1 MSQRWIGQ
9 EAFAFGRSGVGRRSS
24 LDDLRDLIDW
34 APIER
39 QLSVVSCSA
48 KGEPA
53 WPPLALFKAMLLAMW
68 YDLSDVKLAEALYD
82 RASFRRYCGFSTSEA
97 TPERTTFVRF
107 RKALVTQALDKALFD
122 EITAQLKAK
131 AIRVKTGTLVDA
143 TVIASASEEDGEAR
157 WVKHKGR
164 AAVHGFKA
172 HVGAD
177 ANTALVEEVAVTPA
191 NVNDGKAGPDALPD
205 APGEVFADSAYR
217 GKTFREAVRVKGGS
231 CASPSPACGAG
242 MRPKRWRALRL
253 GISRSTVFAAASR
266 RCLERGSAAIAFGA
280 CDGEDWQRPVC
291 RSASP
296 QSSTTSSAVPG
307 FSPRSDDTAKRLRK
321 TRQHRGPFL
330 RPPIAWKSQQNHRK
344 RRLADRSPRQRK
356 LRDALPVRR

>member
-9 EAFAFGRSGVGRRSS
+9 EAFAFGSSGVGRRSS

-39 QLSVVSCSA
+39 QPAVVSCSA

-53 WPPLALFKAMLLAMW
+53 WPPLALFKAMLLAVW
-68 YDLSDVKLAEALYD
+68 YDLSDVKLAEALD
-82 RASFRRYCGFSTSEA
+82 DGASFLSLLAASRPAKQLASSARRSS
-97 TPERTTFVRF
+97 RF
-107 RKALVTQALDKALFD
+107 RKALVTQALDKACL
-122 EITAQLKAK
+122 TRSPAQLKAK

-143 TVIASASEEDGEAR
+143 TVIKLRRAKRMGEAR
-157 WVKHKGR
+157 WVKHKER

-177 ANTALVEEVAVTPA
+177 ANTALVEDVAVTPA

-231 CASPSPACGAG
+231 LRVAVTG
-242 MRPKRWRALRL
+242 MWGRDEAETLARLEAWNQPIHRIRGRIEKIFGTWKRSYGLRRMRWRGLAKAGLQIRFTANRVQHQALFQD
-253 GISRSTVFAAASR
+253 SRPGLTTPPKGFGRPGNIAAHFSGRRSPGKASR
-266 RCLERGSAAIAFGA
+266 IIEN
-280 CDGEDWQRPVC
+280 
-291 RSASP
+291 
-296 QSSTTSSAVPG
+296 
-307 FSPRSDDTAKRLRK
+307 DDSRTGL
-321 TRQHRGPFL
+321 
-330 RPPIAWKSQQNHRK
+330 
-344 RRLADRSPRQRK
+344 
-356 LRDALPVRR
+356 